1 MDRGD
6 SYNIQYRLLTELI
19 VPALKSKPEAD
30 SPLEIFK
37 NMISGEFSAFAR
49 QAGSIV
55 PQEMFEKHQQTWQLI
70 TRQLEVLTATA
81 GLRSHTLVAVGGG
94 FSAGKSAFVSSLMKN
109 QALRLPSGI
118 EPVTA
123 IPTYVIAGDSGII
136 TGHTVHGG
144 GITIQADLYLQLT
157 HDVIQSAS
165 INAKDVVPFIVIDT
179 PLQKLQHIGLVDLP
193 GHNPAGATENTNQD
207 AQTTADYSNRS
218 DALVW
223 VIGIDSTGTLPDD
236 DIEPIRHWVDQGKP
250 VYVVLCKAD
259 LRPQS
264 QVDEII
270 GEIKIQLT
278 SSGIPYEGICA
289 YSALDGRTYAQHKRS
304 LSAFLKALDMPP
316 KDPLIAI
323 KKLLDEIFK
332 DYKEAIDIAIND
344 RQHIVNRF
352 RTLTLNLNKSN
363 ELFDIIVTPPK
374 KRSRRKVAAEAVNMS
389 TTNSSWVFP
398 TSAEPSPASAIDVSL
413 QERMLTIDP
422 DDVDRALLLR
432 ERVQGCLDELKATI
446 APLKQLQALAEEG
459 DRIKRAMRK
468 AITAI

>member
-6 SYNIQYRLLTELI
+6 RSNIQYRLLTELI
-19 VPALKSKPEAD
+19 VPALKFKPEAD
-30 SPLEIFK
+30 VPLEIFQH
-37 NMISGEFSAFAR
+37 MISGDFSAFSR

-55 PQEMFEKHQQTWQLI
+55 SQEIFDQHHQTWQII

-123 IPTYVIAGDSGII
+123 IPTYVISGDTGTI
-136 TGHTVHGG
+136 TGYTVHGG
-144 GITIQADLYLQLT
+144 GITIQADLYMQLT
-157 HDVIQSAS
+157 HDVIHAAS
-165 INAKDVVPFIVIDT
+165 VNAKDVVPFIVIET

-193 GHNPAGATENTNQD
+193 GHNPAGTTENTNQD

-250 VYVVLCKAD
+250 VYIVLCKAD

-264 QVDEII
+264 QVDAII
-270 GEIKIQLT
+270 GEIKTQLT
-278 SSGIPYEGICA
+278 NSGIPYEGICA
-289 YSALDGRTYAQHKRS
+289 YSAVEGRTYAQHKRS

-316 KDPLIAI
+316 EDPLKAI
-323 KKLLDEIFK
+323 KKLLDGIFE
-332 DYKEAIDIAIND
+332 DYKEAIDIAINE
-344 RQHIVNRF
+344 RQQVVNRF

-363 ELFDIIVTPPK
+363 ELFDVITAPPK
-374 KRSRRKVAAEAVNMS
+374 KRSRRKVASEAVNFSS
-389 TTNSSWVFP
+389 TNASWAFP
-398 TSAEPSPASAIDVSL
+398 TSAGPSPASVPDESY
-413 QERMLTIDP
+413 QERMVTINP
-422 DDVDRALLLR
+422 DDIDRALVLR
-432 ERVQGCLDELKATI
+432 ERVQGCLDELKTTI

-459 DRIKRAMRK
+459 ARIKKAMRK
-468 AITAI
+468 VINTI